1 MCLGY
6 KTDGSLKGSILIIAS
21 NKIYTGLER
30 NMNDI
35 MIEASE
41 SRDILLMTT
50 NKSWLKSVGTM
61 LSHDSEKSSLQ
72 RPE

>member
-50 NKSWLKSVGTM
+50 NKS
-61 LSHDSEKSSLQ
+61 
-72 RPE
+72 